1 MKIEI
6 QLLIKFIRYWNLI
19 LIVELVLT
27 FSKYKEEKESKIK
40 STWKLKSKLFLD
52 IKNDVEI

>member
-1 MKIEI
+1 M
-6 QLLIKFIRYWNLI
+6 RYWNLI

>member
-1 MKIEI
+1 M
-6 QLLIKFIRYWNLI
+6 RYWNLI
-19 LIVELVLT
+19 LIVELVHFLIT

>member
-1 MKIEI
+1 M
-6 QLLIKFIRYWNLI
+6 RYWNLI

-27 FSKYKEEKESKIK
+27 FSKYKEESKIK

-52 IKNDVEI
+52 IKNDDEI